1 MSASPRTPVHLRIA
15 HMSDPHFGTVV
26 PAVRSALLG
35 ELQMHPPD
43 LIMLTGDITQRARR
57 AQFEEARRF
66 LQALPGVPC
75 LVLPGNHDLPLFDVF
90 TRLVKPYGHYRR
102 YVSQQLEPSFLDER
116 VAVFCVDATSRLR
129 HKDGALTVEQ
139 IESTARRLA
148 RVDAPFRLVATH
160 QPLAAVV
167 AADRRNV
174 AHGAAQALDRWIAAG
189 ADLFLGGHI
198 HLPYCIEIG
207 TADLRQ
213 SAVLLQAGT
222 CLSSRVRN
230 GIPNSYNLV
239 TLQRYGTERRMT
251 IERRDFDAASGR
263 FVMALQHEAA
273 SLMNRERTRINGWR
287 LAAQSAA

>member
-1 MSASPRTPVHLRIA
+1 VSASLRLPVHLRIA

-43 LIMLTGDITQRARR
+43 LILLTGDITQRARR
-57 AQFEEARRF
+57 AQFEDARSF
-66 LQALPGVPC
+66 LQELPRVPC
-75 LVLPGNHDLPLFDVF
+75 LAVPGNHDLPLFDVF
-90 TRLVKPYGHYRR
+90 TRMVKPYDHYRR
-102 YVSQQLEPSFLDER
+102 YISQQLEPSFIDKR
-116 VAVFCVDATSRLR
+116 VAVLCVDATSRLR
-129 HKDGALTVEQ
+129 HKDGALTAKQ
-139 IESTARRLA
+139 IESTARTLEG
-148 RVDAPFRLVATH
+148 VDAPFRLVATH

-167 AADRRNV
+167 NADRHNV
-174 AHGAAQALDRWIAAG
+174 ARGAGQALDRWIAAG
-189 ADLFLGGHI
+189 TDLFLGGHI
-198 HLPYCIEIG
+198 HLPYCIEVR

-222 CLSSRVRN
+222 CLSSRVRH

-239 TLQRYGTERRMT
+239 TLQRFGTERRMS

-263 FVMALQHEAA
+263 FVIALRHEAS

-287 LAAQSAA
+287 LAAQNAA